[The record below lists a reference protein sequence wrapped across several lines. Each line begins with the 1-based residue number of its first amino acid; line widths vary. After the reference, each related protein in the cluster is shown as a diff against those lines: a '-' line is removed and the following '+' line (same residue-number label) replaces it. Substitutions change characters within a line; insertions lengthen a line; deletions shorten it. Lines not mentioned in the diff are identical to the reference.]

1 MNVCIY
7 MYLEFLTFD
16 AERLFAGQFY
26 TLLIHCGAKSTVCSV
41 RQLKNK
47 ISYKPKYF
55 RIKYVLKQICKYLHH
70 LKIHEN
76 TKINL
81 HLVLKKNNECYLQKK
96 TKTQNTTSYI
106 DQT

>member
-1 MNVCIY
+1 
-7 MYLEFLTFD
+7 MYIEFLTFD

-26 TLLIHCGAKSTVCSV
+26 TLLIHCGAKSTVCFV

-47 ISYKPKYF
+47 ISYKPKCF
-55 RIKYVLKQICKYLHH
+55 RIKYVLKQICKYH

-81 HLVLKKNNECYLQKK
+81 HLVFKKNYECYLQKNPQK
-96 TKTQNTTSYI
+96 YGVLHVY
-106 DQT
+106 